1 MAQDLLIYE
10 SGNGGELKQRG
21 NDFAMV
27 QGIEYEPY
35 LLLFGCDRDWWGNDF
50 LDPTDTDK
58 IWSSETEKTFN
69 SVALNSAGR
78 IKIEEAINKD
88 LAPLR
93 KQTGAAITV
102 QVQVVA
108 DDRSEIF
115 IDINS
120 LRQQFIWSPDA
131 LYKNYK
137 I

>member
-1 MAQDLLIYE
+1 MADLLIFE

-27 QGIEYEPY
+27 QGIENEPY
-35 LLLFGCDRDWWGNDF
+35 MAMFGGARDWWGNDF

-58 IWSSETEKTFN
+58 IWSSETEKTLN
-69 SVALNSAGR
+69 SVTLNSAGR
-78 IKIEEAINKD
+78 IKIEEAVNKD

-102 QVQVVA
+102 QVQIVS
-108 DDRSEIF
+108 DDRCEIL
-115 IDINS
+115 IDING
-120 LRQQFIWSPDA
+120 LKQQFIWSPDTI
-131 LYKNYK
+131 YKNYK

>member
-1 MAQDLLIYE
+1 MADLLIYE

-21 NDFAMV
+21 NDFVMV
-27 QGIEYEPY
+27 QGIENEPY
-35 LLLFGCDRDWWGNDF
+35 MAMFSGDRDWWGNDF

-58 IWSSETEKTFN
+58 IWSSETEKTLN

-78 IKIEEAINKD
+78 IKIEEAVNKD

-102 QVQVVA
+102 QVQIA
-108 DDRSEIF
+108 NNPDRCEIF
-115 IDINS
+115 IDING

-131 LYKNYK
+131 LFKTYKV
-137 I
+137 

>member
-1 MAQDLLIYE
+1 MADLLIFE

-21 NDFAMV
+21 NDFVMV
-27 QGIEYEPY
+27 QGIENEPY
-35 LLLFGCDRDWWGNDF
+35 LLMFGGERGWWGNDF

-58 IWSSETEKTFN
+58 IWSSETEKTLN

-78 IKIEEAINKD
+78 IKIEEAVNKD

-102 QVQVVA
+102 QVQIA
-108 DDRSEIF
+108 NNPDRCEIF
-115 IDINS
+115 IDING

-131 LYKNYK
+131 LFKTYKV
-137 I
+137 

>member
-21 NDFAMV
+21 HDFVMV
-27 QGIEYEPY
+27 QGIENEPY
-35 LLLFGCDRDWWGNDF
+35 MLMFSGQRDWWGNDF

-58 IWSSETEKTFN
+58 IWSSETEKTLN

-93 KQTGAAITV
+93 KQTGATITV
-102 QVQVVA
+102 QVLIA
-108 DDRSEIF
+108 SDDRCEIF
-115 IDINS
+115 IDING